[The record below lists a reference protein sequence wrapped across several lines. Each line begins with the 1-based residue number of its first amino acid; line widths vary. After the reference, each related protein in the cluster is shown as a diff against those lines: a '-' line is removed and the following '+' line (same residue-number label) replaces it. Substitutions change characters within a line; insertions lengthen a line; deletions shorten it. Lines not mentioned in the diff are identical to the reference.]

1 MGIYGYKRKA
11 LFEMTKTEQSYL
23 EKAESLEQLR
33 ALQSGMKI
41 VTAIVNYAPIG
52 IDTKEDLDKFAA
64 AVE

>member
-1 MGIYGYKRKA
+1 
-11 LFEMTKTEQSYL
+11 
-23 EKAESLEQLR
+23 
-33 ALQSGMKI
+33 MKI